1 MINGTLRT
9 MNFLD
14 ERLSFYRRNDTNYFH
29 RKKGETITYRNKW
42 RIRSRNRGGNF
53 SNNQEKHSLF
63 PLSPSWIDTFLVD
76 FRGAQNTTSTHNN
89 FFSFPLLPSPPSPNQ
104 ITESPSPQQQ
114 QAGWIIVDSTSI
126 NLRDI
131 TSQYSSGFTLLDAP
145 FSSLISSS
153 ARLI

>member
-9 MNFLD
+9 TNFLD

-53 SNNQEKHSLF
+53 SNNQEKHSFLF
-63 PLSPSWIDTFLVD
+63 LPRGSIRSWSIFVGRKTQHQRTTTFFLSPS
-76 FRGAQNTTSTHNN
+76 S
-89 FFSFPLLPSPPSPNQ
+89 PPPSPNQ

>member
-1 MINGTLRT
+1 MEHYVQRIFSMKDSLSIDETTPIISIGKKEKPLHTGTNGGFVLEIEVEIFPTTKKNTLS
-9 MNFLD
+9 
-14 ERLSFYRRNDTNYFH
+14 SF
-29 RKKGETITYRNKW
+29 
-42 RIRSRNRGGNF
+42 S
-53 SNNQEKHSLF
+53 
-63 PLSPSWIDTFLVD
+63 LVD
-76 FRGAQNTTSTHNN
+76 RYVPGRFSWGAKHNIN
-89 FFSFPLLPSPPSPNQ
+89 AQQLFFFPPPLPPPSPNQ

>member
-1 MINGTLRT
+1 MEHYVQRIFSMKDSLSIDETTPIISIGKKEKPLHTGTNGGFVLEIEVEIFPTT
-9 MNFLD
+9 KKNT
-14 ERLSFYRRNDTNYFH
+14 LSFLFLPR
-29 RKKGETITYRNKW
+29 GS
-42 RIRSRNRGGNF
+42 IRSWSIFVGRKTQHQRTTTF
-53 SNNQEKHSLF
+53 F
-63 PLSPSWIDTFLVD
+63 LSPS
-76 FRGAQNTTSTHNN
+76 S
-89 FFSFPLLPSPPSPNQ
+89 PLPSPNQ

>member
-1 MINGTLRT
+1 MEHYVQRIFSMKDSLSIDETTPIISIGKKEKPLHTGTNGGFVLEIEVEIFPTT
-9 MNFLD
+9 KKNT
-14 ERLSFYRRNDTNYFH
+14 LSFLFLPR
-29 RKKGETITYRNKW
+29 GS
-42 RIRSRNRGGNF
+42 IRSWSIFVGRKTQHQRTTTF
-53 SNNQEKHSLF
+53 F
-63 PLSPSWIDTFLVD
+63 LSPS
-76 FRGAQNTTSTHNN
+76 S
-89 FFSFPLLPSPPSPNQ
+89 PPPSPNQ
-104 ITESPSPQQQ
+104 ITESPSPQQ